1 MASLNELAELWQP
14 MALAMAA
21 VAGLWL
27 LLTHPVIALEG
38 ARVEGGGL
46 VVTLRNRGLAA
57 ASLANAW
64 VLCGGTALAAECEPG
79 LLRPG
84 QAAVC
89 RASLPGGLR
98 GTCALALPEAGP
110 SSGSRTPSAKLKVL
124 FSCFT
129 PWAPPLGLRGEPLP
143 RPSSGGCAARP
154 TRSP

>member
-84 QAAVC
+84 QAATC
-89 RASLPGGLR
+89 RAKVSPPELR
-98 GTCALALPEAGP
+98 GCALALPETG
-110 SSGSRTPSAKLKVL
+110 
-124 FSCFT
+124 
-129 PWAPPLGLRGEPLP
+129 APIRLP
-143 RPSSGGCAARP
+143 DP
-154 TRSP
+154 